1 MEVVT
6 IMTVT
11 LALHLHSHFR
21 FSIISFSMFFP
32 FGVFL
37 FAHVQVNHQ
46 NHLNV
51 TMQWQ
56 WCSKPW
62 DPKECNHWIKIFW
75 ISNAIKH
82 SCAPLISLVETWT
95 KPTDSLEIE
104 GFKIVHRRDCID
116 KRKPFGQIIYLKNNL
131 KYENITERCE
141 YSEKDHIEYCS
152 IKIDD
157 ICFISVYNSPNS
169 SFDVLKRHLHEV
181 ISISKKFCE
190 DIVVVGDFNIN
201 LKIKANHKFIE
212 YMESFGLTLINKL
225 NKSSTNAKTQ
235 IDYCFSNVNDF
246 KADYF
251 ESLTSFH
258 KPIWISKHEALS
270 ESHLSDSDMME
281 VDEEF
286 FFNQH
291 RIVDE
296 NEELVVDKTFHL
308 EDLQLSDQSDSM
320 EINEQSSFENYE
332 VIDLTSR
339 NILDHF
345 LLLDPNITVDT
356 DKLSSQAQI
365 INGLMKKSPVITV
378 HNRDLSVRLMSRAEY
393 SVQAFDSVYARTR
406 TTADG
411 NCLYS
416 SLSILNIG
424 SEKLTHSMRL
434 LAVYAMINNR
444 DYFQLL
450 CALLNSSLKEQL
462 QRTMSNTVWG
472 GEVQIQALSIAL
484 SHPIYSY
491 TKFSSDPTNRHF
503 IPLNISLQDLV
514 DRFSKGSSGGHLRYI
529 GYKADTNKLAFCL
542 FYNGTHYDA
551 LLPFLNNPQQ
561 FVPHFDIINMSLW

>member
-1 MEVVT
+1 MQKPQLSRLLLFKSYSKNT
-6 IMTVT
+6 
-11 LALHLHSHFR
+11 HGP
-21 FSIISFSMFFP
+21 SF
-32 FGVFL
+32 
-37 FAHVQVNHQ
+37 
-46 NHLNV
+46 
-51 TMQWQ
+51 
-56 WCSKPW
+56 
-62 DPKECNHWIKIFW
+62 FW
-75 ISNAIKH
+75 M
-82 SCAPLISLVETWT
+82 
-95 KPTDSLEIE
+95 D
-104 GFKIVHRRDCID
+104 
-116 KRKPFGQIIYLKNNL
+116 NNL

-141 YSEKDHIEYCS
+141 YSGKDHIEYCS

-235 IDYCFSNVNDF
+235 IDYCFTNMNNAKS
-246 KADYF
+246 DYF

-258 KPIWISKHEALS
+258 KPIWISKYEALS
-270 ESHLSDSDMME
+270 ESHLGDNEQMHTDTPIDLKNLQVSDHSDMME

-291 RIVDE
+291 NIVNE
-296 NEELVVDKTFHL
+296 NEQLDVDKTFHL
-308 EDLQLSDQSDSM
+308 DDLQLSDQSDSM

-345 LLLDPNITVDT
+345 LLLDLNITADT
-356 DKLSSQAQI
+356 DKLSSQAKI
-365 INGLMKKSPVITV
+365 INGLMKKSAIITV

-393 SVQAFDSVYARTR
+393 SVQAFDSIYARTR

-416 SLSILNIG
+416 TLSILSIG

-434 LAVYAMINNR
+434 LALYAMINNR

-462 QRTMSNTVWG
+462 QRTMSSTVWG

-491 TKFSSDPTNRHF
+491 TKFNSDPTNRHF

-514 DRFSKGSSGGHLRYI
+514 DRFSKGTAGGHLRYI

-551 LLPFLNNPQQ
+551 LLPFEKSPQQ
-561 FVPHFDIINMSLW
+561 FVPHFDIINMSL